1 MATDPTAAAR
11 PDAPCLEL
19 AVYTVHAS
27 EADTL
32 PARQAAMHEALRARP
47 GFERGE
53 RLRGLDDPT
62 LFADYIRWASRAEA
76 AAEAARLPELPG
88 AGAFM
93 GAIAAM
99 RTMAHLPVGAPTGGP
114 AAAAPMPAGAPAGS
128 ADAR

>member
-1 MATDPTAAAR
+1 MATNPTAAAR
-11 PDAPCLEL
+11 PDARCLEL

-27 EADTL
+27 EADTF
-32 PARQAAMHEALRARP
+32 PARQAAMHEALRALP

-62 LFADYIRWASRAEA
+62 LFADYIQWASRAEA
-76 AAEAARLPELPG
+76 ETAAARLPELPG

-99 RTMAHLPVGAPTGGP
+99 RTMAHLPVGAPTVGP
-114 AAAAPMPAGAPAGS
+114 AAAAPMPANAPAG
-128 ADAR
+128 ATDAR